1 MRRILL
7 LLTASL
13 VMAAMLAVG
22 AGPAMAAK
30 PGGPPE
36 VPQVAACGGLF
47 RAHELHVPE
56 RNTEAHLSI
65 PGEDACLQD

>member
-30 PGGPPE
+30 PGGLLRCHKLRRAE
-36 VPQVAACGGLF
+36 VSFGL
-47 RAHELHVPE
+47 
-56 RNTEAHLSI
+56 TSST
-65 PGEDACLQD
+65 CLKETRRRT